1 MGSLYSGAVA
11 AQLHPIWKHEQF
23 NRVCICQWG
32 THPKHGIVLGP
43 GKAETKDE
51 RCSSWAAVM
60 ISRWVYVAWEI
71 CKEHWR
77 RTGERRHF
85 PQVLYISSLYK
96 LQTSL
101 HSTHWLII
109 FLVSTFIL
117 SQSVVAI
124 MQVHRIGMCK
134 QLFIVQN
141 LKRCIRNA
149 CNVYDMNENVW
160 LGTITL
166 CTYYYTLHI
175 YSYVY
180 TFLPVF
186 FFLYFS
192 LPWSV
197 IGMFFRGA
205 QLKKSI
211 IVQWKHRVFS
221 LTMTFFP
228 AMISLCCPRTC

>member
-1 MGSLYSGAVA
+1 MGVRHGGHFLYTNTGVHRAGARQDGSNITAQYSAAHTAKNYHPLWLMGSLYSGAVV

-124 MQVHRIGMCK
+124 MQVHRIGMCN

-141 LKRCIRNA
+141 
-149 CNVYDMNENVW
+149 
-160 LGTITL
+160 
-166 CTYYYTLHI
+166 
-175 YSYVY
+175 
-180 TFLPVF
+180 
-186 FFLYFS
+186 
-192 LPWSV
+192 
-197 IGMFFRGA
+197 
-205 QLKKSI
+205 
-211 IVQWKHRVFS
+211 
-221 LTMTFFP
+221 
-228 AMISLCCPRTC
+228 